1 MKSRLV
7 AGVAVLFLC
16 VLVVSC
22 RNTQKNTPA
31 SQEQTSKATPLPAV
45 TPATVGE
52 EKSPAPSA
60 AIPADN
66 TNADNTNADNTNKE
80 APSQTVDSQ
89 KVQVVPAP
97 PPPPILLPVGTVL
110 TVRLNETVDTK
121 NSPAGSRFTG
131 SIGHAVMQQG
141 RTVIPVSST
150 ASGVVD
156 QSQQGGKIKGSS
168 SLSLRLTSI
177 TVAGVS
183 YPIRTDPFLEQGK
196 GKGGRSTKMG
206 AGGAAA
212 GAVVGGLAGG
222 GKGALIGT
230 AVGAGAGVAGSAFTG
245 NNDLVVPA
253 ESVLQFKLA
262 QPLKLNQEGSRKP

>member
-60 AIPADN
+60 AIPADS
-66 TNADNTNADNTNKE
+66 TNKE

-89 KVQVVPAP
+89 KVQVVPGP

-141 RTVIPVSST
+141 QTVIPVSST
-150 ASGVVD
+150 ASGVVEK
-156 QSQQGGKIKGSS
+156 SQQGGKIKGSS

-245 NNDLVVPA
+245 NNDLVVSA